1 MARIQHRA
9 IFGKKTPLAL
19 AIASTWIST
28 RSILLQVSGGA
39 GFVLAGDLV
48 VVHQRRRRSVRP
60 AGWEARG
67 YRRIGAVHLRL
78 DGAYRFA
85 SGYLERS
92 IQIGRSGGVI

>member
-1 MARIQHRA
+1 
-9 IFGKKTPLAL
+9 
-19 AIASTWIST
+19 
-28 RSILLQVSGGA
+28 
-39 GFVLAGDLV
+39 VLAGDLV

-92 IQIGRSGGVI
+92 IQIGRSGGVIWSIKSDPSIVDPAVVAAYRFDEISI